1 MAASTIM
8 KPKGVKVKI
17 CGKEYALRFTMA
29 SLAWLADRH
38 GNVNSVIAAFTSM
51 EGGIM
56 SAGDLHALADL
67 VCASM
72 QYSDKEITPEYV
84 EDNLDISEIIEIMP
98 ELIEAFTSAMGT
110 GQKKKKADPQ
120 KA

>member
-8 KPKGVKVKI
+8 KLKGVKVKI
-17 CGKEYALRFTMA
+17 CGKEFVLRFTIA

-38 GNVNSVIAAFTSM
+38 GNVNNVMNVFTSM
-51 EGGIM
+51 SGGAM
-56 SAGDLHALADL
+56 RAGDLHALADF

-72 QYSDKEITPEYV
+72 QYSDKEITPEYI
-84 EDNLDISEIIEIMP
+84 ENTFDISEIIEIMP
-98 ELIEAFTSAMGT
+98 ELIEAFIDAMGK

-120 KA
+120 RA

>member
-8 KPKGVKVKI
+8 KPKGVKVKVA
-17 CGKEYALRFTMA
+17 GREYALRFTMA

-38 GNVNSVIAAFTSM
+38 GNVNNVINAFTTM
-51 EGGIM
+51 TDGTM

-67 VCASM
+67 VTASM
-72 QYSDKEITPEYV
+72 QYTDKEITPEYV

-98 ELIEAFTSAMGT
+98 QLIEAFLNAMGT
-110 GQKKKKADPQ
+110 GKKGKKADPQ

>member
-38 GNVNSVIAAFTSM
+38 GNVNNVMAVFSSM
-51 EGGIM
+51 SGGTM

-72 QYSDKEITPEYV
+72 QYSDKEITPEYI
-84 EDNLDISEIIEIMP
+84 EDNLDIAEIIEIMP
-98 ELIEAFTSAMGT
+98 ELIEAFTNAMGT

>member
-38 GNVNSVIAAFTSM
+38 GNVNNAMAAFASM
-51 EGGIM
+51 EGGTM
-56 SAGDLHALADL
+56 SASDLHALADL

-72 QYSDKEITPEYV
+72 QYSDKEITPEYI
-84 EDNLDISEIIEIMP
+84 EDNLDISEIIDILP

>member
-1 MAASTIM
+1 MAANTIL

-17 CGKEYALRFTMA
+17 AGKEYLLRFTMA

-38 GNVNSVIAAFTSM
+38 GNVNNVMKTFTTM
-51 EGGIM
+51 TDGTM
-56 SAGDLHALADL
+56 TAGDLHALADL
-67 VCASM
+67 VTASM

-98 ELIEAFTSAMGT
+98 ELVEAFVTAMGT
-110 GQKKKKADPQ
+110 GQKKKKADPP